1 MLNIKNPEMKPR
13 PNTAPASDKRFMS
26 RALSLAERG
35 RGFTS
40 PNPVAGACV
49 VKKGRLISSGFHARF
64 GGPHA
69 EVLALRRAGRKA
81 RGGTL
86 FVTLEPCSTF
96 GKTPPCV
103 DRIREA
109 GVRRVVIG
117 VRDPNPKHRGRAFQ
131 ALRNSGI
138 RVETSVLENKALEQN
153 EAFFKWVQSGLPF
166 VTLKMAQSLDG
177 KIASRTGNARWISG
191 PQARAWVHDLR
202 AQSDAVLV
210 GVRTV
215 LRDNPR
221 LTVRYGKRRG
231 HLWRI
236 VLDSFG
242 QSSPRARI
250 FNGHGPAILVCSS
263 VVFKRVAKKFERTSV
278 VILPVSEHGGQ
289 LDLETLLSKLGS
301 LGITSLLVEGGGEV
315 TWSFL
320 ERGLVDKVFWI
331 VAPKLIGGRS
341 TKTSVEGAGV
351 REPKDAWNIGVKK
364 ITSLGSDILFEG
376 YLN

>member
-1 MLNIKNPEMKPR
+1 MKLH
-13 PNTAPASDKRFMS
+13 PNSVPTSDERFMS

-35 RGFTS
+35 RGLAS
-40 PNPVAGACV
+40 PNPVVGACV

-69 EVLALRRAGRKA
+69 EVLALCRAGRKA

-109 GVRRVVIG
+109 GIRRVVIG
-117 VRDPNPKHRGRAFQ
+117 VRDPNPKHRGRAFR

-138 RVETSVLENKALEQN
+138 RVETGVLQNKALEQN
-153 EAFFKWVQSGLPF
+153 EAFFKWVQSRIPF
-166 VTLKMAQSLDG
+166 VILKMAQSLDG
-177 KIASRTGNARWISG
+177 KIASRTGAARWISG

-202 AQSDAVLV
+202 ARSDAVLV

-221 LTVRYGKRRG
+221 LTARYGSGRKN
-231 HLWRI
+231 LWRI

-242 QSSPRARI
+242 QSSPSARI
-250 FNGHGPAILVCSS
+250 FRGGSPAVLVCASGT
-263 VVFKRVAKKFERTSV
+263 FARVAKKFGHTPV
-278 VILPVSEHGGQ
+278 MVLPVAGHGGR
-289 LDLETLLSKLGS
+289 LDLKELLSKLGA

-315 TWSFL
+315 AWSFL
-320 ERGLVDKVFWI
+320 ERGLVDKIFWI
-331 VAPKLIGGRS
+331 VAPKLMGGRS
-341 TKTSVEGAGV
+341 AKTSVEGTGV
-351 REPKDAWNIGVKK
+351 CKPDDAWNIGVKQ
-364 ITSLGSDILFEG
+364 ITLLGSDILFEG